1 MQVNRSLIGSLIVVM
16 TLAGCSNS
24 GTKPETSTTNGSS
37 PAIESTKQ
45 TASESTEAS
54 QPSTASEVY
63 EGTIHGVISD
73 SMCGKD
79 HSKMGEAGKQP
90 SKCIE
95 QCVASGAKY
104 VLVDE
109 KGDSYT
115 LSDQE
120 KSKILA
126 GKHVAISGHID
137 PSEKAIHV
145 HSIVV
150 AA

>member
-1 MQVNRSLIGSLIVVM
+1 MISLTGI
-16 TLAGCSNS
+16 ADQF
-24 GTKPETSTTNGSS
+24 K
-37 PAIESTKQ
+37 
-45 TASESTEAS
+45 SEK
-54 QPSTASEVY
+54 
-63 EGTIHGVISD
+63 VISLLRND
-73 SMCGKD
+73 RS
-79 HSKMGEAGKQP
+79 SW
-90 SKCIE
+90 
-95 QCVASGAKY
+95 SGIRTKY

-145 HSIVV
+145 HSIVTQ
-150 AA
+150 